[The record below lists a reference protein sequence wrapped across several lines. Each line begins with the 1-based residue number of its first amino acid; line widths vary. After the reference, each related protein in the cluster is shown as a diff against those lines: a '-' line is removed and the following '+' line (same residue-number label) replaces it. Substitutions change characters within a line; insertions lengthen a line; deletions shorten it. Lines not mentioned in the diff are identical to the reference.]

1 MKTKIEKILLQMCL
15 MDDTFMTVAMDDHGN
30 VYVIETENNPTRAKV
45 PRMQY
50 YSDMVSNII
59 VQTGT
64 AYSQIKNRTVI
75 CLTRGDAAKTG
86 QPVSRSITE
95 WKDTDQGTKPYGQ
108 IVYVNVREN
117 RGNDPIS
124 VLCRDLVQKDYRKI
138 TDPILRE
145 SCRRTKE
152 GDRKEVMCDKI
163 RQLQAETRKE
173 ERARAAQREKMLKK
187 EIVVAK
193 MEVERARQ
201 DAEQERNN
209 YLRGMVE
216 AKIPVETI
224 SSILHISV
232 DAVRKQASLLGVC
245 CK

>member
-15 MDDTFMTVAMDDHGN
+15 MDDTFMTVALDGNTEAISHIISTVLQRKVNIVSVITQKTVHNTRGKKIVMDIFAMDDHGN
-30 VYVIETENNPTRAKV
+30 VYVIETENNPTREKV

-95 WKDTDQGTKPYGQ
+95 WKDTDRGTKPYGQ

-187 EIVVAK
+187 E
-193 MEVERARQ
+193 VERVRQ
-201 DAEQERNN
+201 DAEQ
-209 YLRGMVE
+209 
-216 AKIPVETI
+216 
-224 SSILHISV
+224 
-232 DAVRKQASLLGVC
+232 
-245 CK
+245 

>member
-15 MDDTFMTVAMDDHGN
+15 MDDTFMTVALDDHGN

-187 EIVVAK
+187 E
-193 MEVERARQ
+193 VERARQ

-209 YLRGMVE
+209 YLCGMVE

-224 SSILHISV
+224 SSILHMSV
-232 DAVRKQASLLGVC
+232 DAVRKQASLLGCVL
-245 CK
+245 